1 MTWSPRETV
10 TVTLHSLNY
19 CLCSL
24 LLHKGW
30 SNYTHHEPLLL
41 AALVKYTLPAILH
54 SHNWE
59 KRQKKGIFCLS
70 HLIPQK
76 SQGYLSKNCPHS
88 PSAPHLNENPANTV
102 KEAVGRASEGRNR
115 TSCVHD
121 SDSVTPKVS
130 CF

>member
-1 MTWSPRETV
+1 MTWSPRETM
-10 TVTLHSLNY
+10 TVILHSLNY

-24 LLHKGW
+24 LLHKGR
-30 SNYTHHEPLLL
+30 SYYTHHEPLLL
-41 AALVKYTLPAILH
+41 AALVKYILPYYTLTTR
-54 SHNWE
+54 E
-59 KRQKKGIFCLS
+59 KQQKKGIFCLS

-76 SQGYLSKNCPHS
+76 SQRCLSKNCPHS

-102 KEAVGRASEGRNR
+102 KEAVSRASEGQNR